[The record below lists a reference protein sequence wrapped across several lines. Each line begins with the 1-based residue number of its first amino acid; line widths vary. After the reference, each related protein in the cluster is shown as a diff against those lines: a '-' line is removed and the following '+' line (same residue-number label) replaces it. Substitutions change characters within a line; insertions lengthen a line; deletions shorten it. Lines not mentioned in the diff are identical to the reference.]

1 MPSAGKHRNN
11 HSTSVLRVPN
21 QHSQSVYARRFT
33 RALTIQR
40 TGRDTMNRRSILSI
54 SAMTVLGLAL
64 VPSSAVSQQKSLK
77 EQIQGP
83 WSLASCNSTNAKG
96 EKTVSCA
103 SNNTRGILILA
114 GNGNYA
120 STTIAGGRKDADA
133 PGVTANFGTWSV
145 NEADKTVTIHFVGAL
160 NPTIEGKDLKLS
172 ISLNGEELR
181 TTGDLSN
188 IGVQGSKV
196 DTTYRRFK

>member
-1 MPSAGKHRNN
+1 M
-11 HSTSVLRVPN
+11 
-21 QHSQSVYARRFT
+21 
-33 RALTIQR
+33 
-40 TGRDTMNRRSILSI
+40 RRSINVLCLS
-54 SAMTVLGLAL
+54 ATAL
-64 VPSSAVSQQKSLK
+64 VLLSTGVVAQQKSLK

-96 EKTVSCA
+96 EKAVNCA
-103 SNNTRGILILA
+103 SNNPRGILILA

-120 STTIAGGRKDADA
+120 STTIAGGRKDANA
-133 PGVTANFGTWSV
+133 PGVIANFGTWSV
-145 NEADKTVTIHFVGAL
+145 NEADKTLTVHFVGAL

-181 TTGDLSN
+181 TTGDLST
-188 IGVQGSKV
+188 IGIQGSKV